1 MSFCLNSENYFKLYQ
16 MTDRDI
22 IETLIRGDN
31 EFSSQFFFKDCKPLF
46 TSIIHHVF
54 PFQVDY
60 DEFVNELY
68 VYLMENDAFRL
79 RQYEGRSSVYQW
91 LKIVTLRFAIKL
103 QRKGRMIESGSKESP
118 YINSMTT
125 VDDTSKHAEIDIN
138 LLLSQIKNERQ
149 VYVIQRHVIDGVDE
163 PTLAKEMG
171 IKVSNLYNIKKRA
184 MTALVKVAL
193 LDIKLYGKR
202 I

>member
-1 MSFCLNSENYFKLYQ
+1 
-16 MTDRDI
+16 
-22 IETLIRGDN
+22 
-31 EFSSQFFFKDCKPLF
+31 
-46 TSIIHHVF
+46 
-54 PFQVDY
+54 
-60 DEFVNELY
+60 
-68 VYLMENDAFRL
+68 
-79 RQYEGRSSVYQW
+79 
-91 LKIVTLRFAIKL
+91 
-103 QRKGRMIESGSKESP
+103 
-118 YINSMTT
+118 MTT